1 VDAAIDQFVAFIGAE
16 RDNCVRRAR
25 SAALFSILI
34 LALLYRTEWTILRPG
49 LAILLI
55 GQLGV
60 AVAYVVQAVRI
71 SRDSSVI
78 YTWFDRQRSFIRRVA
93 WFEACC
99 HWAGFAVL
107 GYGLWRASAS
117 WSLGV
122 ALGIVYPAAAY
133 FGINRRRN
141 ANATRRLTVKEEQIV
156 LIFLEQQ

>member
-1 VDAAIDQFVAFIGAE
+1 VEAATDQFVAFIRVE
-16 RDNCVRRAR
+16 HDNCVRRAR

-71 SRDSSVI
+71 NRDSSVI
-78 YTWFDRQRSFIRRVA
+78 RIWFDRQRSSVRRAA
-93 WFEACC
+93 WFKACC

-107 GYGLWRASAS
+107 GYGLWRASEV
-117 WSLGV
+117 V
-122 ALGIVYPAAAY
+122 ARSCAWHCVSGS
-133 FGINRRRN
+133 R
-141 ANATRRLTVKEEQIV
+141 V
-156 LIFLEQQ
+156 L